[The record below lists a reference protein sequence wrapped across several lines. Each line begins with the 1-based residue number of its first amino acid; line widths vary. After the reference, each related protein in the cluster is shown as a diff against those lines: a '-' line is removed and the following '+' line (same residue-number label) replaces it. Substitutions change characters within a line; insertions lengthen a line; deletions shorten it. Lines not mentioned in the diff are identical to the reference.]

1 MGDDPRLRAATP
13 DAAGGGKRQVSLMLA
28 YMRITNTY
36 EVKSIT
42 NSTWYKPG
50 DWISA
55 DNVQKIVDT
64 LPNWEVVMAELDFLS
79 KIPIPVIGGIA

>member
-1 MGDDPRLRAATP
+1 MEWHLKTMVPTAEDNV
-13 DAAGGGKRQVSLMLA
+13 GKKQVSLMLA
-28 YMRITNTY
+28 YMRITNNY

-50 DWISA
+50 DWLS
-55 DNVQKIVDT
+55 VESVEKIIAT

-79 KIPIPVIGGIA
+79 KIPIPVVGGLV